1 MWDLRNSEVVSKH
14 SVLASLNSNFP
25 DLSVSCVFQNG
36 LCLRKDFCVGCKQ
49 VLNNSFSL
57 NHSEC
62 LICLLVLCHGHLHLE
77 EHDLFDRSAML
88 NAVSS
93 KR

>member
-1 MWDLRNSEVVSKH
+1 M
-14 SVLASLNSNFP
+14 
-25 DLSVSCVFQNG
+25 G
-36 LCLRKDFCVGCKQ
+36 YKQ